1 MKKNWINIAAA
12 FLMMAGSTEALAATE
27 APVPTPA
34 EGIADVTPFM
44 RKDGGKVYLN
54 YLNLE
59 GNTVV
64 VKVIDDEGRV
74 LYSEKFTESP
84 TVEKAFNFERAHK
97 GTYSVEVAVSEG
109 DRTYSET
116 LKVVR

>member
-12 FLMMAGSTEALAATE
+12 LLLMAGSTEALAATE

-34 EGIADVTPFM
+34 EEMADVTPFM
-44 RKDGGKVYLN
+44 RKAGGKVYLN
-54 YLNLE
+54 YLNLD

-74 LYSEKFTESP
+74 LYAEKFTESP
-84 TVEKAFNFERAHK
+84 TIEKAFNFEKALK
-97 GTYSVEVAVSEG
+97 GTYSIEVAVLEG
-109 DRTYSET
+109 DRTYSES